1 MSASSQRNYILSNKN
16 VINNKNDDDDY
27 EYKIQTA
34 HAMQMSINIIYVTP
48 THPHNKVHPILH
60 EYIAFNNK
68 KVRALHCIRR
78 SFIRSSP
85 VLIAFLCSTLKT
97 RDQDK

>member
-34 HAMQMSINIIYVTP
+34 HAMQMSIT
-48 THPHNKVHPILH
+48 
-60 EYIAFNNK
+60 
-68 KVRALHCIRR
+68 
-78 SFIRSSP
+78 
-85 VLIAFLCSTLKT
+85 ST
-97 RDQDK
+97 Q